1 MHGINMLNVGIIC
14 LGVVGSAI
22 ILNLS
27 YSHSNDNT
35 TQAET
40 IAPIEE
46 RVSYTLKEYDGK
58 IGIFRGTA
66 EKPYTYLDL
75 DISYLNEYD
84 RELISTGIE
93 VSTDAELKALI
104 EDLTS

>member
-27 YSHSNDNT
+27 YSNSSENP

-46 RVSYTLKEYDGK
+46 RVGYTLREYDGK
-58 IGIFRGTA
+58 IGIFRGSA

-75 DISYLNEYD
+75 DITYLNEYD
-84 RELISTGIE
+84 RELLSNGIE
-93 VSTDAELKALI
+93 VSTDTELKALI